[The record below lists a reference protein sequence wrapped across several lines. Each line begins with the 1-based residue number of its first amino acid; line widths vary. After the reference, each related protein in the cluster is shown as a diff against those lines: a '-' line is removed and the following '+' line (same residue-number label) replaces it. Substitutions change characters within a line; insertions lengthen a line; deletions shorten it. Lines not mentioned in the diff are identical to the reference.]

1 MYSSPL
7 SLSEELIIAND
18 TLMTAII
25 RPPPSRAASAMEI
38 LEANLSD
45 NAKHWQ
51 WQAPN
56 LKSNSGSPPSSIQ
69 ARSAVLD
76 WDEEDEEKQLPV
88 EILENGVDFIMYVGP
103 SEYRFSSYRNSIMIM
118 NMN

>member
-1 MYSSPL
+1 
-7 SLSEELIIAND
+7 
-18 TLMTAII
+18 
-25 RPPPSRAASAMEI
+25 MEI

-45 NAKHWQ
+45 NAKHWR
-51 WQAPN
+51 
-56 LKSNSGSPPSSIQ
+56 SPSPCCNSIQ
-69 ARSAVLD
+69 AKTAVLD
-76 WDEEDEEKQLPV
+76 WDEEDEQKQFPV